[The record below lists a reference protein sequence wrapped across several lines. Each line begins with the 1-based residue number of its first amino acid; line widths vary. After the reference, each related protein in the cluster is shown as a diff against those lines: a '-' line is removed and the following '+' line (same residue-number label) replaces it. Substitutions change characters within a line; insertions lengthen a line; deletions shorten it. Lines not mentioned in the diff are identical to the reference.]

1 MMQLNF
7 NALNNLKIQW
17 KLLLIPAVMAIP
29 IAYTIYAYSK
39 DKSGQIEFSAK
50 EQIGMDYL
58 ASVRNA
64 HFNMLRY
71 RGLTNA
77 MLRGASAAQGPRTE
91 AMAAVDK
98 DLAATE
104 AIDGREAP
112 GYGRNYGAVL
122 EATSALKGLQQK
134 WSQMKSRNTGN
145 PADVFNEN
153 SQMIQTTADFIRLV
167 TDKSNLT
174 LDPDEDSYYLMD
186 LSSFQMPELFDT
198 ISQLGGYGG
207 GIVAAKAL
215 TAEERA
221 QIGFLQREIEGR
233 LTNFKNAFDKS
244 QNYNPVL
251 RESFAGK
258 IDVELREIRDFNAFA
273 SSQLLTPSALSGDGV
288 QFFNRNTQLTDRL
301 RTLEESVTTE
311 LDKLLDKRIDK
322 FTGERNFSWMVSLIG
337 LLLAGIVTWLVT
349 RAILG
354 QTEQITGLIVE
365 VEKGNFDKRIPVQ
378 STDELG
384 RTAKAFN
391 SMLDNTKGLMQSR
404 DERDRIQSSIMKLL
418 DEVANVADGD
428 LTAEAEVT
436 EDMTGAIAD
445 AFNFMIVNLRE
456 LIGKVKDVSYQ
467 LNATT
472 TDSAQHS
479 ERLAQGSQEQS
490 ERITQTSTALTEM
503 SAQIVRVSQSA
514 ESSAQVAEQ
523 SLSTARKGSEAVQN
537 TVHGMNRIQEQVQ
550 ETSRRIRQ
558 LGERSQEIEEIVRL
572 IEEITDRTGVL
583 ALNASIQASAAGE
596 YGHGFGVVA
605 NEVEHLATRSAEAT
619 KRISSLI
626 RAIQSGTGEAIVA
639 MDEVKREVVNGVV
652 IANSAG
658 ASLHEIESVSGQL
671 ANLVRSI
678 SHATQQQA
686 RGSEALSNTMGQL
699 AQLTNQTT
707 TGVMQSALTVRNLAS
722 LADDLRS
729 SVSSF
734 KVAENEDSLNASGT
748 LGGAQG
754 SLMAQAAAR
763 NNR

>member
-1 MMQLNF
+1 MQLKFNF
-7 NALNNLKIQW
+7 LNNLKIQW

-29 IAYTIYAYSK
+29 IIFTIYKYAGE
-39 DKSGQIEFSAK
+39 KSADINFAAK
-50 EQIGMDYL
+50 EQLGVEYL
-58 ASVRNA
+58 APLRSAHRNMA
-64 HFNMLRY
+64 RY
-71 RGLTNA
+71 RDLTNA
-77 MLRGASAAQGPRTE
+77 VLRGASVAQGPRSE
-91 AMAAVDK
+91 AITAVDK
-98 DLAATE
+98 DLAAAE
-104 AIDGREAP
+104 AVDQRIP
-112 GYGRNYGAVL
+112 L
-122 EATSALKGLQQK
+122 EATSALKAIQQK
-134 WSQMKSRNTGN
+134 WSQVKSRNTGN
-145 PADVFNEN
+145 PADLFAEHT
-153 SQMIQTTADFIRLV
+153 QMIQSMADLIRTA

-174 LDPDEDSYYLMD
+174 LDPDADTYYLMD
-186 LSSFQMPELFDT
+186 ISSFQLPAIFDN
-198 ISQLGGYGG
+198 IGQLRGLGA
-207 GIVAAKAL
+207 GIVAAKNIN
-215 TAEERA
+215 AEERA
-221 QIGFLQREIEGR
+221 QIGFLERQLEGSM
-233 LTNFKNAFDKS
+233 TNFKNAFDKA
-244 QNYNPVL
+244 QAENPKL
-251 RESFAGK
+251 RDGYAGR
-258 IDVELREIRDFNAFA
+258 IDVELREVRDYNAFVSA
-273 SSQLLTPSALSGDGV
+273 QLLGAQDISGDALQYFNRGSQLV
-288 QFFNRNTQLTDRL
+288 DRL
-301 RTLEESVTTE
+301 RTLEESVTAD
-311 LDKLLDKRIDK
+311 LGKLLGARIDK
-322 FTGERNFSWMVSLIG
+322 LSGERNFSLALSLIG
-337 LLLAGIVTWLVT
+337 LLLAAVVTYLVT

-404 DERDRIQSSIMKLL
+404 DERDKIQSSIMKLL

-456 LIGKVKDVSYQ
+456 LIGKVKGVSSQ
-467 LNATT
+467 LNMTT
-472 TDSAQHS
+472 TDSALHS

-523 SLSTARKGSEAVQN
+523 SLATARKGSEAVQN
-537 TVHGMNRIQEQVQ
+537 TVEGMSRIQEQVQ

-596 YGHGFGVVA
+596 YGYGFGVVA
-605 NEVEHLATRSAEAT
+605 SEVEHLATRSAEAT

-626 RAIQSGTGEAIVA
+626 RAIQSGTSEAITS
-639 MDEVKREVVNGVV
+639 MEEVKREVVNGVTV
-652 IANSAG
+652 AHSAG
-658 ASLHEIESVSGQL
+658 ASLHEIEAVSTQL

-722 LADDLRS
+722 LADDLSS

-734 KVAENEDSLNASGT
+734 KVAEQEEYLNVSGT
-748 LGGAQG
+748 LGNARA
-754 SLMAQAAAR
+754 SLMQQAAAR
-763 NNR
+763 GMR

>member
-1 MMQLNF
+1 MQFILN
-7 NALNNLKIQW
+7 LLKNLKIQA

-29 IAYTIYAYSK
+29 ILYI
-39 DKSGQIEFSAK
+39 FSQYWTEKTSDIGFTAK
-50 EQIGMDYL
+50 EQLGAEYL
-58 ASVRNA
+58 APLRSA
-64 HFNMLRY
+64 HFSMVRFRALNH
-71 RGLTNA
+71 A
-77 MLRGASAAQGPRTE
+77 MLRGASTAQGPRAE
-91 AMAAVDK
+91 VMSAVDK
-98 DLAATE
+98 ELAAAETL
-104 AIDGREAP
+104 DGRAAA
-112 GYGRNYGAVL
+112 GYGQNYGVAL
-122 EATSALKGLQQK
+122 EATSSLKAIQQK
-134 WSQMKSRNTGN
+134 WSQLKSRSTGN
-145 PADVFNEN
+145 PADLFNES
-153 SQMIQTTADFIRLV
+153 SQLIQATDEFIGRV

-174 LDPDEDSYYLMD
+174 LDPDADTYYLMD
-186 LSSFQMPELFDT
+186 ISSFQMPQIFENVGQ
-198 ISQLGGYGG
+198 IGGLSG
-207 GIVAAKAL
+207 GIAAAKNI

-221 QIGFLQREIEGR
+221 QIGFLQRQLEGS
-233 LTNFKNAFDKS
+233 LTNFKSAFDKAQAANS
-244 QNYNPVL
+244 VL
-251 RESFAGK
+251 RDSYAGK
-258 IDVELREIRDFNAFA
+258 VDGEMREVRDFNAFVT
-273 SSQLLTPSALSGDGV
+273 SQLLTPQTVSADAL
-288 QFFNRNTQLTDRL
+288 QLVSRSSQLADRL
-301 RTLEESVTTE
+301 RTLEDTVTTD
-311 LDKLLDKRIDK
+311 LGKLLTKRSD
-322 FTGERNFSWMVSLIG
+322 TLSSGRNFSLGLSLFFV
-337 LLLAGIVTWLVT
+337 LLAALATYLVT
-349 RAILG
+349 RAITG
-354 QTEQITGLIVE
+354 QTAQITGLIVE

-404 DERDRIQSSIMKLL
+404 DERDRIQNSIMKLL

-456 LIGKVKDVSYQ
+456 LIGKVKGVSSQ

-472 TDSAQHS
+472 TDSALHS
-479 ERLAQGSQEQS
+479 ERLAQGSQEQA

-537 TVHGMNRIQEQVQ
+537 TVEGMTRIQEQVQ

-596 YGHGFGVVA
+596 YGYGFGVVA
-605 NEVEHLATRSAEAT
+605 SEVEHLATRSAEAT

-626 RAIQSGTGEAIVA
+626 RAIQSGTSEAITS
-639 MDEVKREVVNGVV
+639 MEEVKREVINGVTV
-652 IANSAG
+652 AHSAG
-658 ASLHEIESVSGQL
+658 ASLHEIEAVSTQL

-686 RGSEALSNTMGQL
+686 RGSEALSGTMGQL

-722 LADDLRS
+722 LADDLS
-729 SVSSF
+729 ASVSSF
-734 KVAENEDSLNASGT
+734 KVAEQEENLNVSGT
-748 LGGAQG
+748 LGNARA
-754 SLMAQAAAR
+754 SLMQQAATR
-763 NNR
+763 GMR

>member
-1 MMQLNF
+1 MQRNF
-7 NALNNLKIQW
+7 NFLSNLKIQW

-29 IAYTIYAYSK
+29 ILYVFNLYWTEK
-39 DKSGQIEFSAK
+39 TNDIEFTGK
-50 EQIGMDYL
+50 EKIGVEYL
-58 ASVRNA
+58 APVRNA
-64 HFNMLRY
+64 HFNLVRY
-71 RGLTNA
+71 RSLTHA
-77 MLRGASAAQGPRTE
+77 MARGANAAQGPRTE
-91 AMAAVDK
+91 AMSAVDK
-98 DLAATE
+98 ELAVAET
-104 AIDGREAP
+104 IDQRDAA
-112 GYGRNYGAVL
+112 GYGQNYGAVL
-122 EATSALKGLQQK
+122 EATSSLKAIQQK
-134 WSQMKSRNTGN
+134 WSQLKSRSSGN
-145 PADVFNEN
+145 PIELYNDA
-153 SQMIQTTADFIRLV
+153 SQLIQTTDEFISQV

-174 LDPDEDSYYLMD
+174 LDPDADTFYLMD
-186 LSSFQMPELFDT
+186 LSSFQMPEIFNN
-198 ISQLGGYGG
+198 IGEIGGLGG
-207 GIVAAKAL
+207 GIAATKNI

-221 QIGFLQREIEGR
+221 QLGFLQRQ
-233 LTNFKNAFDKS
+233 LDSSMTNFKAAFDKA
-244 QNYNPVL
+244 QAANPLL
-251 RESFAGK
+251 RESYAGRL
-258 IDVELREIRDFNAFA
+258 DGELREVRDFNAFVSA
-273 SSQLLTPSALSGDGV
+273 QLLTPQTISTDAMQIV
-288 QFFNRNTQLTDRL
+288 NRSSQLADRL
-301 RTLEESVTTE
+301 RALEDTVTTD
-311 LDKLLDKRIDK
+311 LGKLLVKRGD
-322 FTGERNFSWMVSLIG
+322 GLSSGRNFSLG
-337 LLLAGIVTWLVT
+337 LSIFFVLLAALATYFVT

-456 LIGKVKDVSYQ
+456 LIGKVKGVSSQ

-472 TDSAQHS
+472 TDSALHS

-490 ERITQTSTALTEM
+490 ERIVQTSTALTEM

-523 SLSTARKGSEAVQN
+523 SLATARKGSEAVQN
-537 TVHGMNRIQEQVQ
+537 TVEGMARIQEQVQ

-605 NEVEHLATRSAEAT
+605 SEVEHLASRSAEAT

-626 RAIQSGTGEAIVA
+626 RAIQSGTSEAITS
-639 MDEVKREVVNGVV
+639 MEEVKREVINGVTV
-652 IANSAG
+652 AHSAG
-658 ASLHEIESVSGQL
+658 ASLHEIEAVSTQL
-671 ANLVRSI
+671 AQLVRSI

-686 RGSEALSNTMGQL
+686 RGSEALSGTMGQL

-734 KVAENEDSLNASGT
+734 KVAEQEEGLNMSGGIDT
-748 LGGAQG
+748 AMLMKGA
-754 SLMAQAAAR
+754 A
-763 NNR
+763 NRR

>member
-1 MMQLNF
+1 MQRNF
-7 NALNNLKIQW
+7 NFLNNLKIQW

-29 IAYTIYAYSK
+29 ILYIFNQYWTEKTADIGFT
-39 DKSGQIEFSAK
+39 AK
-50 EQIGMDYL
+50 EVLGAEYL
-58 ASVRNA
+58 APVRNV
-64 HFNMLRY
+64 HFNLVRY
-71 RGLTNA
+71 RALTQA
-77 MLRGASAAQGPRTE
+77 MARGANTAQGPRTE
-91 AMAAVDK
+91 AMSAVDK
-98 DLAATE
+98 ELAAAET
-104 AIDGREAP
+104 IDQRAAA
-112 GYGRNYGAVL
+112 GYGQNYGTVL
-122 EATSALKGLQQK
+122 ETTSSLKAIQQK
-134 WSQMKSRNTGN
+134 WSQLKSRNAGSPTELF
-145 PADVFNEN
+145 ADS
-153 SQMIQTTADFIRLV
+153 SQLIQTTDEFISQV

-174 LDPDEDSYYLMD
+174 LDPDADSFYLMD
-186 LSSFQMPELFDT
+186 ISSFQMPEMFDLVGQ
-198 ISQLGGYGG
+198 IGAVGG
-207 GIVAAKAL
+207 GAAAAKNIS
-215 TAEERA
+215 AEERA
-221 QIGFLQREIEGR
+221 QIGFLQRQLEGS
-233 LTNFKNAFDKS
+233 LTNFKAAFDKS
-244 QNYNPVL
+244 QAANSVL
-251 RESFAGK
+251 RESYAGR
-258 IDVELREIRDFNAFA
+258 IDGELREVRDFNTFVTG
-273 SSQLLTPSALSGDGV
+273 QLLTPQTITADALQIV
-288 QFFNRNTQLTDRL
+288 NRSTQLADRL
-301 RTLEESVTTE
+301 RALEDTVTAD
-311 LDKLLDKRIDK
+311 LNKLLVKRGD
-322 FTGERNFSWMVSLIG
+322 GLSSGRNLSLGVSLFFV
-337 LLLAGIVTWLVT
+337 LLAGLATYLVS

-354 QTEQITGLIVE
+354 QTEQITGLIVDI
-365 VEKGNFDKRIPVQ
+365 EKGNFDKRIPVQ

-404 DERDRIQSSIMKLL
+404 DERDAIQASIMKLL

-445 AFNFMIVNLRE
+445 AFNFMIVNLRD
-456 LIGKVKDVSYQ
+456 LIGKVKGVSSQ

-472 TDSAQHS
+472 SDSALHS
-479 ERLAQGSQEQS
+479 ERLAQGSQEQA

-537 TVHGMNRIQEQVQ
+537 TVEGMSRIQEQVQ

-572 IEEITDRTGVL
+572 IEEITDRTSVL

-605 NEVEHLATRSAEAT
+605 SEVEHLASRSAEAT

-626 RAIQSGTGEAIVA
+626 RAIQSGTTEAITS
-639 MDEVKREVVNGVV
+639 MEEVKREVVNGVTV
-652 IANSAG
+652 AHSAG
-658 ASLHEIESVSGQL
+658 ASLHEIEAVSTQL

-722 LADDLRS
+722 LADDLS
-729 SVSSF
+729 ASVSSF
-734 KVAENEDSLNASGT
+734 KVAEQEEMLNASGT
-748 LGGAQG
+748 MG
-754 SLMAQAAAR
+754 SAREVLMAQAATR
-763 NNR
+763 NLR